1 MAFTVSK
8 DILFNP
14 IIMKKIK
21 VILAGALFIGAAT
34 VYAQDTARVSGTQ
47 DKTGA
52 AKQDQSG
59 PGVGAQNQDVNPSPS
74 EDYRKNMS
82 VMQAADV
89 PSSLRAT
96 LQGEQYKGW
105 ESNSTIYR
113 SKNNDS
119 YIVEIR
125 EGTGTRIH
133 RFDQNGKPVK
143 DY

>member
-1 MAFTVSK
+1 
-8 DILFNP
+8 
-14 IIMKKIK
+14 MKKLK
-21 VILAGALFIGAAT
+21 LILASALCMGAVAM
-34 VYAQDTARVSGTQ
+34 YAQDTTGVSGSQ

-52 AKQDQSG
+52 AKQDKAG
-59 PGVGAQNQDVNPSPS
+59 PGVGAQYQDVNPSQS
-74 EDYRKNMS
+74 QDYRKDMT

-89 PSSLRAT
+89 PSSLRST

-105 ESNSTIYR
+105 ENNSTIYR

-119 YIVEIR
+119 YIVEMR